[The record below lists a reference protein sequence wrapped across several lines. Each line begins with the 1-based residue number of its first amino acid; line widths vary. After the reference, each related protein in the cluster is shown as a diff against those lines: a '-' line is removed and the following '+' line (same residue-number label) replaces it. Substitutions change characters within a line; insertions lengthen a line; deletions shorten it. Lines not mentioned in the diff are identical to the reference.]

1 MDSIMDKK
9 MIFGIFIALWIQF
22 IATVEMSIVMP
33 LAPFIAQAYGIEA
46 VYAILL
52 NIGFAL
58 FGVLAPLLGYNADKY
73 GIKKMLLGA
82 LSLFVLGSMMVASV
96 QNITGYIMGRS
107 LLGLSF
113 FTILG
118 MTQTYIIKT
127 APHHAGPLS
136 GMHRIVFALGVFAS
150 PWLGQVLV
158 TSGSLQILYNILSII
173 GIITLAL
180 TSFAHEIQD
189 LNTQRSL
196 KDLLHTLNQKV
207 VIGWLVAVF
216 FNALPAIFFF
226 NYLSIYLNELG
237 WTGQAITQQYT
248 LTAFGSVLGGILI
261 VFITSKFKLSSLLK
275 VFLWIPAI
283 MLALFISQD
292 MMWYPILGLS
302 FGLFFDATWG
312 MVFPYAS
319 TLVPYYAATFLTL
332 ISLVMAFTNVVTTLA
347 GAWVYQLGGFSLMIW
362 ICVIGGLL
370 GASIQVLI
378 IKQKSA

>member
-9 MIFGIFIALWIQF
+9 MMFGIFIALWIQF

-127 APHHAGPLS
+127 APKHAGPLS

-158 TSGSLQILYNILSII
+158 TSGSLQMLYNILSII
-173 GIITLAL
+173 GIVTLAL

-237 WTGQAITQQYT
+237 WSGQAITQQYT

-362 ICVIGGLL
+362 ICVFGGFL
-370 GASIQVLI
+370 GATIQVFI